1 LVRGAPRTPVRT
13 CVGCRTARPKSA
25 LVRLAATPGGVRL
38 DPTATLPGR
47 GAYLCPD
54 PTCLAAAMRRDAG
67 ALRRA
72 LRVGDRE
79 GIGTA
84 LEELHRRL
92 TPPPGHERDVHDLAP
107 EQAP

>member
-1 LVRGAPRTPVRT
+1 
-13 CVGCRTARPKSA
+13 
-25 LVRLAATPGGVRL
+25 
-38 DPTATLPGR
+38 
-47 GAYLCPD
+47 
-54 PTCLAAAMRRDAG
+54 MRRDAG